1 MNDKT
6 GGEKTVK
13 KRLLLLLICMLF
25 LLSGYTAEAAKNEE
39 KTTYLFAMDTT
50 MTIRVFGGDDALM
63 QSLQKRVNEIE
74 NQVSVTREYS
84 DIYRLNHEGNV
95 AAGPDTET
103 ILNRALNICEETEGA
118 LDVSI

>member
-84 DIYRLNHEGNV
+84 DIYRLNQDQI
-95 AAGPDTET
+95 PKP
-103 ILNRALNICEETEGA
+103 
-118 LDVSI
+118 S